1 MPRIYQV
8 VVHGLRGEKMIIDLC
23 NTEEQMKS
31 MTVLQLKKKIF
42 QKLPEGVGSD
52 DLRLI
57 FGDQAL
63 DEDSTLLCKYGVQHL
78 STIHIVI
85 KVPGGGF
92 PEKGDGGMGDK
103 DKSQSMEKLA
113 KF

>member
-42 QKLPEGVGSD
+42 QKLPEGVG
-52 DLRLI
+52 
-57 FGDQAL
+57 
-63 DEDSTLLCKYGVQHL
+63 
-78 STIHIVI
+78 
-85 KVPGGGF
+85 
-92 PEKGDGGMGDK
+92 
-103 DKSQSMEKLA
+103 QSMEVIRLVYEA
-113 KF
+113 KPLDKDSAPLSEYGVKDGAVVQMVRKVNGG